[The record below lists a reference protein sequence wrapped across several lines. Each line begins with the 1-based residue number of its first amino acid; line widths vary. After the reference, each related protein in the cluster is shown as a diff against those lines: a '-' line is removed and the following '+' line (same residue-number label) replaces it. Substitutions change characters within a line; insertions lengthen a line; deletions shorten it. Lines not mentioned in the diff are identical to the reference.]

1 MTTGFS
7 SFALGGGATQKQ
19 RVSYF
24 YDDDVGNYTYG
35 LGHPMK
41 PHRVRMC
48 HTLVTNYGLYKKMD
62 VIRPKRAT
70 ARQMTRF
77 HNDEYVDFLA
87 RLTPEMVGGEGMS
100 ESTKHLFNLGDD
112 CPVFDGLFEFCS
124 ISAGGSIA
132 AANKL
137 TRGESDIAI
146 NWAGGLHHAKKT
158 EASGFCYI
166 NDIVLAVLELLR
178 FHQRVL
184 YIDIDIHHGDG
195 VEEAFYTTDRVMTAS
210 FHMTEFFPGTG
221 KLEETGIGKG
231 KNYAVNV
238 PLQKGMDD
246 WSYQNLF
253 EPIIK
258 HIMEWY
264 RPGAVV
270 LQCGADSLAGDKLGC
285 FNLSMKGHANCVA
298 YVKSF
303 GIPMIVVGGG
313 GYTVRNV
320 ARAWT
325 FETAVLLN
333 EQLPEEL
340 PFNSYFEY
348 YGPEYRLDVP
358 ANNMKNDNT
367 PEDLANLKAQ
377 IIENLRHI
385 PCAPSVQMQEVPRDY
400 TSSDDEDDEMDV
412 DTRITR
418 RLADSR
424 IVPDEE
430 LSDSEDE
437 DGRRNQHNANGSFIL
452 SSSPALG
459 NATTTGSGRLS
470 GRVTTSSAA
479 HNFSSPLGASNG
491 SSSGSASRKYGVAA
505 SSSEVI
511 QSKSSS
517 NQSEWTPQTT
527 TKTSKGTQSASGA
540 GASAIAGSGA
550 AAAARRPRVAG
561 STPQKQNGKESQQ
574 SGTSSS
580 QTAYPASSKGREIHS
595 KEYQPRDSH
604 HRELSHHGQQPPHSQ
619 QGQHSSQPPHG
630 QSIPPTHSQQGAP
643 SHHHLGRDQ
652 QQMQIQHQQREHQLH
667 REHQQHRD
675 IQMMREHE
683 QREHE
688 QREHQHHQ
696 HQMQMHMQ
704 RRPGG
709 SSSSSSRPE
718 YHSQYPGDDMMRYG
732 GPPQGSGSSHGGY
745 PQHGPSMHYGQGPPP
760 PSSSQLPPTQP
771 IPHGHMHSG
780 SMSHGAPH
788 AHSHSHSHPIHHH
801 TQGPHGSHAQHGQHS
816 GPPPPSHHHMS
827 PHHQSMPHHHAPP
840 PGSQS
845 SGHHYSGSN
854 VSGSGSRGGSTG
866 MSQGRPGSSSG
877 PLPGMH
883 PAGYGAPPTV
893 YGGYIPDRHEEAAM
907 GHKDRKEHYKESS
920 AMEIEDPRM
929 MESRP
934 MPPSHGGPMAP
945 MGHHSHP
952 SHGGGSMDYGRMM
965 PGGPAPTPYGHRR
978 GGSHGGGSQGDLR
991 GVVMGG
997 GGASG
1002 ASGEPPGGA
1011 GPYGGWDRERI
1022 DREREQRHHGYRGPN
1037 AP

>member
-1 MTTGFS
+1 MSTGFS

-166 NDIVLAVLELLR
+166 NDIVLAILELLR

-303 GIPMIVVGGG
+303 GIPMVVVGGG

-367 PEDLANLKAQ
+367 PEDLHNLKAQ

-400 TSSDDEDDEMDV
+400 SSSDDEDDEMDI

-437 DGRRNQHNANGSFIL
+437 DGRRNQHNANGSFVL
-452 SSSPALG
+452 SGSPALG
-459 NATTTGSGRLS
+459 SSSISGSGRLS
-470 GRVTTSSAA
+470 GRATTSSAL
-479 HNFSSPLGASNG
+479 HNFSSPLGATNG
-491 SSSGSASRKYGVAA
+491 SGSGTASRKYGAGA
-505 SSSEVI
+505 SSEAA
-511 QSKSSS
+511 QSKSS
-517 NQSEWTPQTT
+517 NAQGEWIPQPTA
-527 TKTSKGTQSASGA
+527 KSSKGTQGA
-540 GASAIAGSGA
+540 IATAASAGAGSGA
-550 AAAARRPRVAG
+550 AAGARRARVVG
-561 STPQKQNGKESQQ
+561 TTSQKQNGKELQHAGGQ
-574 SGTSSS
+574 SS
-580 QTAYPASSKGREIHS
+580 QAPYSAASKSREIHS
-595 KEYQPRDSH
+595 KEYQPRESH
-604 HRELSHHGQQPPHSQ
+604 HRELSHHGQQAPHSQ
-619 QGQHSSQPPHG
+619 QSQHSSQQPPHG
-630 QSIPPTHSQQGAP
+630 QSITSSHPQQGAP

-652 QQMQIQHQQREHQLH
+652 QQIQMQHQQREHQMH

-675 IQMMREHE
+675 IQMIREHE

-709 SSSSSSRPE
+709 SSSSSSRPD
-718 YHSQYPGDDMMRYG
+718 YHPQYPGDDMMRYG
-732 GPPQGSGSSHGGY
+732 APPQGSGSSHGGY
-745 PQHGPSMHYGQGPPP
+745 PQHGSSMHYGQGAPP

-788 AHSHSHSHPIHHH
+788 SHSHSHSHPGHHH
-801 TQGPHGSHAQHGQHS
+801 SQGTHGSHPQHGQHP
-816 GPPPPSHHHMS
+816 GPPQPSHHHMP

-854 VSGSGSRGGSTG
+854 VSASGSRGGSSG
-866 MSQGRPGSSSG
+866 MSQGRPSSTSG
-877 PLPGMH
+877 PIPGMH
-883 PAGYGAPPTV
+883 SSGYGAPPPAV
-893 YGGYIPDRHEEAAM
+893 YGGYIPDRHEEGPM
-907 GHKDRKEHYKESS
+907 GHKERKEHYKESS

-934 MPPSHGGPMAP
+934 MPPSHGGPMPP

-965 PGGPAPTPYGHRR
+965 PGGPAPAPYGHRR
-978 GGSHGGGSQGDLR
+978 GGSHGGSQGDLR

-997 GGASG
+997 GEA
-1002 ASGEPPGGA
+1002 PGGA
-1011 GPYGGWDRERI
+1011 PGPYGGAWDRERM

>member
-24 YDDDVGNYTYG
+24 YDEDVGNYNYG

-48 HTLVTNYGLYKKMD
+48 HSLVTNYGLYKKMD
-62 VIRPKRAT
+62 VIRPKRAS

-77 HNDEYVDFLA
+77 HNDEYIDFLY
-87 RLTPEMVGGEGMS
+87 RLTPDMVGGEGMS

-137 TRGESDIAI
+137 TKGESDIAI

-166 NDIVLAVLELLR
+166 NDIVLAILELLR

-303 GIPMIVVGGG
+303 GVPMIVVGGG
-313 GYTVRNV
+313 GYTIRNV

-367 PEDLANLKAQ
+367 PEDLHNLKAQ

-385 PCAPSVQMQEVPRDY
+385 PFVPSVQMQEVPRDY
-400 TSSDDEDDEMDV
+400 SSSDDEDEDV
-412 DTRITR
+412 DFDTRITR

-424 IVPDEE
+424 IVPDSE

-437 DGRRNQHNANGSFIL
+437 DGRRNTHDANAPASVL
-452 SSSPALG
+452 TSSPAVS
-459 NATTTGSGRLS
+459 NAQATIGRNS
-470 GRVTTSSAA
+470 GRVTTSNAI
-479 HNFSSPLGASNG
+479 HNFAGSSAPSSSVSGVTTGPGRKAAMVEATSKSAQSDWGQGAST
-491 SSSGSASRKYGVAA
+491 
-505 SSSEVI
+505 
-511 QSKSSS
+511 KSSKVA
-517 NQSEWTPQTT
+517 QI
-527 TKTSKGTQSASGA
+527 SAQ
-540 GASAIAGSGA
+540 
-550 AAAARRPRVAG
+550 AARRGKTGTPS
-561 STPQKQNGKESQQ
+561 STQKQNGKEQPSLPP
-574 SGTSSS
+574 SS
-580 QTAYPASSKGREIHS
+580 YPGGQPTKGREIHS

-604 HRELSHHGQQPPHSQ
+604 HRELSHHSSSHPSGPHPS
-619 QGQHSSQPPHG
+619 HG
-630 QSIPPTHSQQGAP
+630 QPSGSHQPAP
-643 SHHHLGRDQ
+643 HHHIRDQ
-652 QQMQIQHQQREHQLH
+652 MIHRDHQMHREQHQQ
-667 REHQQHRD
+667 QQQRD
-675 IQMMREHE
+675 HMMREREHDPREIE
-683 QREHE
+683 QREH
-688 QREHQHHQ
+688 HHQ
-696 HQMQMHMQ
+696 HQMMHP
-704 RRPGG
+704 RRTGA
-709 SSSSSSRPE
+709 SSSSRGPE
-718 YHSQYPGDDMMRYG
+718 YPQYPEDMMRYG
-732 GPPQGSGSSHGGY
+732 GPPPQGSGSGHPGYSSH
-745 PQHGPSMHYGQGPPP
+745 PSMHYGQGPPP
-760 PSSSQLPPTQP
+760 SSQQGSQLPPQP
-771 IPHGHMHSG
+771 HHHTA
-780 SMSHGAPH
+780 SHGAG
-788 AHSHSHSHPIHHH
+788 SHSHSSHSGHSMHHSQHP
-801 TQGPHGSHAQHGQHS
+801 QHGHA
-816 GPPPPSHHHMS
+816 GPPPSHHHMP
-827 PHHQSMPHHHAPP
+827 PHHSQHSHHMPP
-840 PGSQS
+840 PSSQPP
-845 SGHHYSGSN
+845 HHYSGP
-854 VSGSGSRGGSTG
+854 SGPSGPPGPSSGRSAP
-866 MSQGRPGSSSG
+866 MVQGRPGSSGSI
-877 PLPGMH
+877 PMH
-883 PAGYGAPPTV
+883 PSGSYGPGGPGG
-893 YGGYIPDRHEEAAM
+893 YGGYMGDRHEEP
-907 GHKDRKEHYKESS
+907 GSHKERKDHYKDSS
-920 AMEIEDPRM
+920 MEMDDPRI
-929 MESRP
+929 MERGPPPSGP
-934 MPPSHGGPMAP
+934 HGGMPPHMGG
-945 MGHHSHP
+945 GHHHP
-952 SHGGGSMDYGRMM
+952 SHGGSMDYGRLMPGPGPSG
-965 PGGPAPTPYGHRR
+965 PGGPPGGQGYGHRR
-978 GGSHGGGSQGDLR
+978 GGSHGGSGDTRGMMGEGGQPPQGP
-991 GVVMGG
+991 GY
-997 GGASG
+997 GAW
-1002 ASGEPPGGA
+1002 ERERM
-1011 GPYGGWDRERI
+1011 DRE
-1022 DREREQRHHGYRGPN
+1022 REREQREREQRERHHGSYRGP

>member
-7 SFALGGGATQKQ
+7 SFALGGGSTQKQ

-48 HTLVTNYGLYKKMD
+48 HSLVTTYGLYKKMD

-77 HNDEYVDFLA
+77 HNDEYVDFLY

-100 ESTKHLFNLGDD
+100 EQTKHLFNLGDD

-137 TRGESDIAI
+137 IRGESDIAI

-166 NDIVLAVLELLR
+166 NDIVLAILEMLR
-178 FHQRVL
+178 YHQRVL

-303 GIPMIVVGGG
+303 GVPMIVVGGG
-313 GYTVRNV
+313 GYTIRNV

-340 PFNSYFEY
+340 PFNSYFQY

-367 PEDLANLKAQ
+367 PEDLHNLKAQ

-400 TSSDDEDDEMDV
+400 TSSDDEDEDEDF
-412 DTRITR
+412 DIRISR
-418 RLADSR
+418 RMADSR

-437 DGRRNQHNANGSFIL
+437 DGRRNIHDANGSSLIT
-452 SSSPALG
+452 SSPAMG
-459 NATTTGSGRLS
+459 PISASGRLS
-470 GRVTTSSAA
+470 GRVTTTSAT
-479 HNFSSPLGASNG
+479 HNFASPLGTANG
-491 SSSGSASRKYGVAA
+491 ASSGAATSHGRKFASGTPSDTATAKPVYG
-505 SSSEVI
+505 
-511 QSKSSS
+511 
-517 NQSEWTPQTT
+517 QSEWNQAPAVKSN
-527 TKTSKGTQSASGA
+527 KTMQGVGSAN
-540 GASAIAGSGA
+540 
-550 AAAARRPRVAG
+550 AAAARRGGRAIAN
-561 STPQKQNGKESQQ
+561 TPSQKINGKELQQSQQ
-574 SGTSSS
+574 SQAT
-580 QTAYPASSKGREIHS
+580 YPAPSTKGREIHS
-595 KEYQPRDSH
+595 KEYQPRESH
-604 HRELSHHGQQPPHSQ
+604 HR
-619 QGQHSSQPPHG
+619 SSG
-630 QSIPPTHSQQGAP
+630 G
-643 SHHHLGRDQ
+643 GR
-652 QQMQIQHQQREHQLH
+652 
-667 REHQQHRD
+667 
-675 IQMMREHE
+675 
-683 QREHE
+683 
-688 QREHQHHQ
+688 
-696 HQMQMHMQ
+696 
-704 RRPGG
+704 
-709 SSSSSSRPE
+709 
-718 YHSQYPGDDMMRYG
+718 
-732 GPPQGSGSSHGGY
+732 GSG
-745 PQHGPSMHYGQGPPP
+745 
-760 PSSSQLPPTQP
+760 
-771 IPHGHMHSG
+771 
-780 SMSHGAPH
+780 A
-788 AHSHSHSHPIHHH
+788 
-801 TQGPHGSHAQHGQHS
+801 
-816 GPPPPSHHHMS
+816 
-827 PHHQSMPHHHAPP
+827 
-840 PGSQS
+840 
-845 SGHHYSGSN
+845 
-854 VSGSGSRGGSTG
+854 G

-877 PLPGMH
+877 PIPGMH
-883 PAGYGAPPTV
+883 PSGGYGGPGSG
-893 YGGYIPDRHEEAAM
+893 YGGYMSERHEESPLA
-907 GHKDRKEHYKESS
+907 HRDRKDHYKEPST
-920 AMEIEDPRM
+920 MDLDDPRM
-929 MESRP
+929 IEARA
-934 MPPSHGGPMAP
+934 PPPPHGGPMPP

-952 SHGGGSMDYGRMM
+952 SHGGSMDYGRMM
-965 PGGPAPTPYGHRR
+965 PGGPAPPAHYGHRR
-978 GGSHGGGSQGDLR
+978 GGSHGGSQGDLR
-991 GVVMGG
+991 GAMMG
-997 GGASG
+997 
-1002 ASGEPPGGA
+1002 GEPPGA
-1011 GPYGGWDRERI
+1011 GPYGGWDRERM
-1022 DREREQRHHGYRGPN
+1022 DRERHHGYRGPN

>member
-1 MTTGFS
+1 MTTGLS

-62 VIRPKRAT
+62 VIRPIRAT

-100 ESTKHLFNLGDD
+100 DSTKHLFNLGDD

-348 YGPEYRLDVP
+348 YGPEFRLDVP

-367 PEDLANLKAQ
+367 PEDLHNLKAQ

-400 TSSDDEDDEMDV
+400 SSSDDEDDEMDV

-430 LSDSEDE
+430 LSDSDDE
-437 DGRRNQHNANGSFIL
+437 DGRRNQHNANGSFVL
-452 SSSPALG
+452 SGSPALG
-459 NATTTGSGRLS
+459 SSSTIGSGRLS
-470 GRVTTSSAA
+470 GRATTSSAL
-479 HNFSSPLGASNG
+479 HNFSSPLGVTNG
-491 SSSGSASRKYGVAA
+491 PSSGTASRKYGAGASLEAA
-505 SSSEVI
+505 QV
-511 QSKSSS
+511 KPS
-517 NQSEWTPQTT
+517 NAQGEWTPQPT
-527 TKTSKGTQSASGA
+527 TKSSKGIQGA
-540 GASAIAGSGA
+540 GATVASAGTGSGA
-550 AAAARRPRVAG
+550 AGGARRARLTG
-561 STPQKQNGKESQQ
+561 TTSQKQNGKESQQ
-574 SGTSSS
+574 VGVQSSPAS
-580 QTAYPASSKGREIHS
+580 YPAALKSREIHS
-595 KEYQPRDSH
+595 KDYQPRDSH
-604 HRELSHHGQQPPHSQ
+604 HRESSHHGQQAPHSQ
-619 QGQHSSQPPHG
+619 QGQHSSQQPPHG
-630 QSIPPTHSQQGAP
+630 QSIPPSHPQQGTP

-652 QQMQIQHQQREHQLH
+652 QQMQMQHQQREHQMH

-675 IQMMREHE
+675 IQMIRDHE
-683 QREHE
+683 QRELE

-696 HQMQMHMQ
+696 HQIQMHMQ

-709 SSSSSSRPE
+709 SSSSSTRPD
-718 YHSQYPGDDMMRYG
+718 YHPQYPSDDMMRYG
-732 GPPQGSGSSHGGY
+732 APPQGSGSSHGGY
-745 PQHGPSMHYGQGPPP
+745 PQHGSSIHYGQGAPP

-788 AHSHSHSHPIHHH
+788 SHSHSHPHPGHHH
-801 TQGPHGSHAQHGQHS
+801 TQGPHVSHPQHGQHP
-816 GPPPPSHHHMS
+816 GPPQSSHHHMP

-854 VSGSGSRGGSTG
+854 VSGSGSRGGSAG
-866 MSQGRPGSSSG
+866 MSQSRPSSTSG
-877 PLPGMH
+877 PIPGMH
-883 PAGYGAPPTV
+883 SSGYGAPPPPV
-893 YGGYIPDRHEEAAM
+893 YGGYIPDRHEEAPI
-907 GHKDRKEHYKESS
+907 GHKERKEHYKESS

-934 MPPSHGGPMAP
+934 MPPSHGGPIPP

-952 SHGGGSMDYGRMM
+952 SHGGSMDYGRMM
-965 PGGPAPTPYGHRR
+965 PGGPAPAPYGHRR
-978 GGSHGGGSQGDLR
+978 GGSHGGSQGDLR
-991 GVVMGG
+991 GVVLGG
-997 GGASG
+997 GEA
-1002 ASGEPPGGA
+1002 PGGA
-1011 GPYGGWDRERI
+1011 PGPYGGAWDRERM

-1037 AP
+1037 VP

>member
-718 YHSQYPGDDMMRYG
+718 YHSQYPGDDMMR
-732 GPPQGSGSSHGGY
+732 
-745 PQHGPSMHYGQGPPP
+745 
-760 PSSSQLPPTQP
+760 
-771 IPHGHMHSG
+771 G

-883 PAGYGAPPTV
+883 PAGYGAPPAV

>member
-48 HTLVTNYGLYKKMD
+48 HSLVTNYGLYKKMD

-70 ARQMTRF
+70 ARQMSRF
-77 HNDEYVDFLA
+77 HNDEYVDFLY
-87 RLTPEMVGGEGMS
+87 RLTPEMVRGEGMS
-100 ESTKHLFNLGDD
+100 EQTKHLFNLGDD

-137 TRGESDIAI
+137 IRGESDIAI

-178 FHQRVL
+178 YHQRVL

-303 GIPMIVVGGG
+303 GVPMIVVGGG
-313 GYTVRNV
+313 GYTIRNV

-340 PFNSYFEY
+340 PYNSYFEY

-367 PEDLANLKAQ
+367 PEDLLNLRAQ

-400 TSSDDEDDEMDV
+400 TSSDDEEEDEEYDV
-412 DTRITR
+412 RNSRRI
-418 RLADSR
+418 LDSR

-430 LSDSEDE
+430 LSDSDDE
-437 DGRRNQHNANGSFIL
+437 DGRRNVHDANGSSLIG
-452 SSSPALG
+452 SPALG
-459 NATTTGSGRLS
+459 SSSASGRLS
-470 GRVTTSSAA
+470 GRITTTSAA
-479 HNFSSPLGASNG
+479 HNFASPLGATNG
-491 SSSGSASRKYGVAA
+491 SSSGGVSSVGRKFAVGAPSDAVH
-505 SSSEVI
+505 
-511 QSKSSS
+511 SKSS
-517 NQSEWTPQTT
+517 NAQGEWGQAPA
-527 TKTSKGTQSASGA
+527 TKSSKSGQGA
-540 GASAIAGSGA
+540 GGANAS
-550 AAAARRPRVAG
+550 AAARRGGRAVMT
-561 STPQKQNGKESQQ
+561 TPSQKANSKESQ
-574 SGTSSS
+574 SSS
-580 QTAYPASSKGREIHS
+580 QQSQIMYTTPSSKGREIHS
-595 KEYQPRDSH
+595 KEYQPRESH
-604 HRELSHHGQQPPHSQ
+604 HREPLHHGQQPSQAAHPSQ
-619 QGQHSSQPPHG
+619 QASHG
-630 QSIPPTHSQQGAP
+630 QSMQPSLLQQGPP
-643 SHHHLGRDQ
+643 SLHHLSRDQ
-652 QQMQIQHQQREHQLH
+652 QQMQMQHQQREHQMH

-675 IQMMREHE
+675 MQMMREQE
-683 QREHE
+683 QRELE
-688 QREHQHHQ
+688 LREREHHHQ
-696 HQMQMHMQ
+696 LQMHQQ
-704 RRPGG
+704 RRVGG
-709 SSSSSSRPE
+709 SSSSSRSE
-718 YHSQYPGDDMMRYG
+718 YHSQYPPEEMMRTRII
-732 GPPQGSGSSHGGY
+732 
-745 PQHGPSMHYGQGPPP
+745 M
-760 PSSSQLPPTQP
+760 
-771 IPHGHMHSG
+771 
-780 SMSHGAPH
+780 
-788 AHSHSHSHPIHHH
+788 AHSLHR
-801 TQGPHGSHAQHGQHS
+801 
-816 GPPPPSHHHMS
+816 PSNR
-827 PHHQSMPHHHAPP
+827 Q
-840 PGSQS
+840 
-845 SGHHYSGSN
+845 
-854 VSGSGSRGGSTG
+854 VIITLEVR
-866 MSQGRPGSSSG
+866 
-877 PLPGMH
+877 
-883 PAGYGAPPTV
+883 
-893 YGGYIPDRHEEAAM
+893 EAAVAAEAAEPASVKEDLDRAVDLYLGCIRLDM
-907 GHKDRKEHYKESS
+907 GDLVEAMEGICQIGMRKDRWCTG
-920 AMEIEDPRM
+920 IVRIIT
-929 MESRP
+929 RN
-934 MPPSHGGPMAP
+934 
-945 MGHHSHP
+945 
-952 SHGGGSMDYGRMM
+952 
-965 PGGPAPTPYGHRR
+965 HRTWTW
-978 GGSHGGGSQGDLR
+978 
-991 GVVMGG
+991 MI
-997 GGASG
+997 
-1002 ASGEPPGGA
+1002 
-1011 GPYGGWDRERI
+1011 RE
-1022 DREREQRHHGYRGPN
+1022 
-1037 AP
+1037 

>member
-87 RLTPEMVGGEGMS
+87 RLTPDMVGGEGMS

-166 NDIVLAVLELLR
+166 NDIVLAILELLR

-303 GIPMIVVGGG
+303 GIPMVVVGGG

-367 PEDLANLKAQ
+367 PEDLHNLKAQ

-400 TSSDDEDDEMDV
+400 SSSDDEDDEMDV

-418 RLADSR
+418 
-424 IVPDEE
+424 
-430 LSDSEDE
+430 
-437 DGRRNQHNANGSFIL
+437 NARHLFNRYQYL
-452 SSSPALG
+452 C
-459 NATTTGSGRLS
+459 
-470 GRVTTSSAA
+470 
-479 HNFSSPLGASNG
+479 
-491 SSSGSASRKYGVAA
+491 RK
-505 SSSEVI
+505 
-511 QSKSSS
+511 
-517 NQSEWTPQTT
+517 
-527 TKTSKGTQSASGA
+527 
-540 GASAIAGSGA
+540 
-550 AAAARRPRVAG
+550 
-561 STPQKQNGKESQQ
+561 
-574 SGTSSS
+574 
-580 QTAYPASSKGREIHS
+580 
-595 KEYQPRDSH
+595 
-604 HRELSHHGQQPPHSQ
+604 
-619 QGQHSSQPPHG
+619 
-630 QSIPPTHSQQGAP
+630 
-643 SHHHLGRDQ
+643 
-652 QQMQIQHQQREHQLH
+652 
-667 REHQQHRD
+667 
-675 IQMMREHE
+675 
-683 QREHE
+683 
-688 QREHQHHQ
+688 
-696 HQMQMHMQ
+696 
-704 RRPGG
+704 
-709 SSSSSSRPE
+709 
-718 YHSQYPGDDMMRYG
+718 
-732 GPPQGSGSSHGGY
+732 
-745 PQHGPSMHYGQGPPP
+745 
-760 PSSSQLPPTQP
+760 
-771 IPHGHMHSG
+771 
-780 SMSHGAPH
+780 
-788 AHSHSHSHPIHHH
+788 
-801 TQGPHGSHAQHGQHS
+801 
-816 GPPPPSHHHMS
+816 
-827 PHHQSMPHHHAPP
+827 
-840 PGSQS
+840 
-845 SGHHYSGSN
+845 
-854 VSGSGSRGGSTG
+854 
-866 MSQGRPGSSSG
+866 
-877 PLPGMH
+877 
-883 PAGYGAPPTV
+883 
-893 YGGYIPDRHEEAAM
+893 
-907 GHKDRKEHYKESS
+907 
-920 AMEIEDPRM
+920 
-929 MESRP
+929 
-934 MPPSHGGPMAP
+934 
-945 MGHHSHP
+945 
-952 SHGGGSMDYGRMM
+952 
-965 PGGPAPTPYGHRR
+965 
-978 GGSHGGGSQGDLR
+978 
-991 GVVMGG
+991 
-997 GGASG
+997 
-1002 ASGEPPGGA
+1002 
-1011 GPYGGWDRERI
+1011 
-1022 DREREQRHHGYRGPN
+1022 
-1037 AP
+1037 

>member
-1 MTTGFS
+1 MTTGMS
-7 SFALGGGATQKQ
+7 SFALGGGSTQKQ

-48 HTLVTNYGLYKKMD
+48 HSLVTNYGLYKKMD

-77 HNDEYVDFLA
+77 HNDEYVDFLY

-137 TRGESDIAI
+137 TRGEADIAI

-178 FHQRVL
+178 YHQRVL

-264 RPGAVV
+264 RPGAVI

-333 EQLPEEL
+333 QQLPEEL

-367 PEDLANLKAQ
+367 PEDLLNLRAQ

-400 TSSDDEDDEMDV
+400 TSSDDEDEDV
-412 DTRITR
+412 DFDTRISR

-430 LSDSEDE
+430 LSDSDEE
-437 DGRRNQHNANGSFIL
+437 DGRRNIHDANGTAL
-452 SSSPALG
+452 TRSSPAASSSLG
-459 NATTTGSGRLS
+459 VSGSGRLS
-470 GRVTTSSAA
+470 GRVTTMSAA
-479 HNFSSPLGASNG
+479 HNFSSQVTVSN
-491 SSSGSASRKYGVAA
+491 
-505 SSSEVI
+505 
-511 QSKSSS
+511 
-517 NQSEWTPQTT
+517 
-527 TKTSKGTQSASGA
+527 GA
-540 GASAIAGSGA
+540 GAGVASSHSRKFVSGATSDAIPGHPSGVQGEWSPQASSKPTKGSQGAGGASAGAGSSAVG
-550 AAAARRPRVAG
+550 RRGRGV
-561 STPQKQNGKESQQ
+561 SSSSLKQNGKESQQ
-574 SGTSSS
+574 AVSLQQQGSYG
-580 QTAYPASSKGREIHS
+580 QSSKGREIHS
-595 KEYQPRDSH
+595 KEYQPRELH
-604 HRELSHHGQQPPHSQ
+604 HRDIGHHGPQSSHSQ
-619 QGQHSSQPPHG
+619 QSSHSSQQPPHG
-630 QSIPPTHSQQGAP
+630 QSMPPHPSQGGP
-643 SHHHLGRDQ
+643 SHHHHSRDQ
-652 QQMQIQHQQREHQLH
+652 QQMQMQQQHQREQMH
-667 REHQQHRD
+667 REHQHRD
-675 IQMMREHE
+675 IQMMREQE

-696 HQMQMHMQ
+696 HQIQIHQQ
-704 RRPGG
+704 RRTGG
-709 SSSSSSRPE
+709 SSGSSRSE
-718 YHSQYPGDDMMRYG
+718 FHAQYGVDEMMRYG
-732 GPPQGSGSSHGGY
+732 PQGSGGGHGGY
-745 PQHGPSMHYGQGPPP
+745 SQHPSSMHYGQGPPP
-760 PSSSQLPPTQP
+760 PQSSQLPPTQSH
-771 IPHGHMHSG
+771 PHGHLHSG
-780 SMSHGAPH
+780 SMSHGGP
-788 AHSHSHSHPIHHH
+788 HSHSHSHSLHHH
-801 TQGPHGSHAQHGQHS
+801 SQVPHGSHPQHVQHAGPPPPPHHHMQPHHPS
-816 GPPPPSHHHMS
+816 IPPHSHHHGPPPPSS
-827 PHHQSMPHHHAPP
+827 Q
-840 PGSQS
+840 QS
-845 SGHHYSGSN
+845 SGHHYSGST
-854 VSGSGSRGGSTG
+854 VSGSSSRGAGPG

-877 PLPGMH
+877 PMPGMH
-883 PAGYGAPPTV
+883 GPGYGGPSGG
-893 YGGYIPDRHEEAAM
+893 YGGYIGDRHEE
-907 GHKDRKEHYKESS
+907 GHKDRKDHYKESS
-920 AMEIEDPRM
+920 SMDLDDPRM
-929 MESRP
+929 MDARAP
-934 MPPSHGGPMAP
+934 PPPPPHAGPGMPP

-952 SHGGGSMDYGRMM
+952 SHSGSVDFGRMM
-965 PGGPAPTPYGHRR
+965 PGGPAAPPHYGHRR
-978 GGSHGGGSQGDLR
+978 GGSHGGSQGDLR
-991 GVVMGG
+991 GAMMP
-997 GGASG
+997 
-1002 ASGEPPGGA
+1002 GEPPGP
-1011 GPYGGWDRERI
+1011 GPYGNWDRERME
-1022 DREREQRHHGYRGPN
+1022 RERERHHGSYRGPN

>member
-1 MTTGFS
+1 MTSGFS

-24 YDDDVGNYTYG
+24 YDEDVGNYNYG

-48 HTLVTNYGLYKKMD
+48 HSLVTNYGLYKKMD
-62 VIRPKRAT
+62 VIRPKRAS

-77 HNDEYVDFLA
+77 HNDEYVDFLY
-87 RLTPEMVGGEGMS
+87 RLTPDMVGGEGMS

-137 TRGESDIAI
+137 TKGESDIAI

-303 GIPMIVVGGG
+303 GVPMIVVGGG

-367 PEDLANLKAQ
+367 PEDLHNLKAQ

-385 PCAPSVQMQEVPRDY
+385 PFVPSVQMQEVPRDY
-400 TSSDDEDDEMDV
+400 SSSDDEDEDV
-412 DTRITR
+412 DFDTRITR

-424 IVPDEE
+424 IVPDSE

-437 DGRRNQHNANGSFIL
+437 DGRRNTHDANAPASGLI
-452 SSSPALG
+452 SSPAVSNAQATIG
-459 NATTTGSGRLS
+459 RNSGRATTSNAT
-470 GRVTTSSAA
+470 
-479 HNFSSPLGASNG
+479 HNFSGSSAPSNG
-491 SSSGSASRKYGVAA
+491 VSGVTTGPGRKAA
-505 SSSEVI
+505 MVDAP
-511 QSKSSS
+511 SKSSA
-517 NQSEWTPQTT
+517 QSDWGQGAS
-527 TKTSKGTQSASGA
+527 TKSSKVAQANAQVARRGKTGTIASTQKPSGKEQPAIPPSYA
-540 GASAIAGSGA
+540 GA
-550 AAAARRPRVAG
+550 
-561 STPQKQNGKESQQ
+561 Q
-574 SGTSSS
+574 
-580 QTAYPASSKGREIHS
+580 PAKGREIHS
-595 KEYQPRDSH
+595 KEYQPRDQH
-604 HRELSHHGQQPPHSQ
+604 HRELSHHASHPTGPHPS
-619 QGQHSSQPPHG
+619 HG
-630 QSIPPTHSQQGAP
+630 QPIPGSHQPAP
-643 SHHHLGRDQ
+643 HHHIRD
-652 QQMQIQHQQREHQLH
+652 QMQIQQRDHLH
-667 REHQQHRD
+667 REQQHQQQQQRD
-675 IQMMREHE
+675 IHMMRDRDHEREME
-683 QREHE
+683 QRE
-688 QREHQHHQ
+688 HHQ
-696 HQMQMHMQ
+696 HQMMHP
-704 RRPGG
+704 RRAGA
-709 SSSSSSRPE
+709 SSSSSRGPE
-718 YHSQYPGDDMMRYG
+718 YHSQYPDDIMR
-732 GPPQGSGSSHGGY
+732 SSR
-745 PQHGPSMHYGQGPPP
+745 S
-760 PSSSQLPPTQP
+760 
-771 IPHGHMHSG
+771 
-780 SMSHGAPH
+780 GAP
-788 AHSHSHSHPIHHH
+788 
-801 TQGPHGSHAQHGQHS
+801 
-816 GPPPPSHHHMS
+816 M
-827 PHHQSMPHHHAPP
+827 
-840 PGSQS
+840 
-845 SGHHYSGSN
+845 
-854 VSGSGSRGGSTG
+854 V
-866 MSQGRPGSSSG
+866 QGRPGSGSGVSMPMHPSGSGYSG
-877 PLPGMH
+877 PSGPGG
-883 PAGYGAPPTV
+883 PGG
-893 YGGYIPDRHEEAAM
+893 YGGYMGDRHEEP
-907 GHKDRKEHYKESS
+907 GSHKERKDHYKDSS
-920 AMEIEDPRM
+920 MEMDDPRM
-929 MESRP
+929 MERGP
-934 MPPSHGGPMAP
+934 PPSGPHGGPMP
-945 MGHHSHP
+945 PHMGGHHHP
-952 SHGGGSMDYGRMM
+952 SHGGSMDYGRLM
-965 PGGPAPTPYGHRR
+965 PGGPGAPGGPGYGHRR
-978 GGSHGGGSQGDLR
+978 GGSHGGSGDIRGSM
-991 GVVMGG
+991 MG
-997 GGASG
+997 
-1002 ASGEPPGGA
+1002 GEPPQGPGYGA
-1011 GPYGGWDRERI
+1011 WERERMERERDQRDRER
-1022 DREREQRHHGYRGPN
+1022 HHGGYRGP

>member
-1 MTTGFS
+1 MTTGLS
-7 SFALGGGATQKQ
+7 SFALGGGSTQKQ

-48 HTLVTNYGLYKKMD
+48 HSLVTNYGLYKKMD

-77 HNDEYVDFLA
+77 HNDEYVDFLY

-100 ESTKHLFNLGDD
+100 EQTKHLFNLGDD

-137 TRGESDIAI
+137 IRGESDIAI

-178 FHQRVL
+178 YHQRVL

-264 RPGAVV
+264 RPGAVI

-303 GIPMIVVGGG
+303 GVPMIVVGGG
-313 GYTVRNV
+313 GYTIRNV

-340 PFNSYFEY
+340 PFNSYFQY

-367 PEDLANLKAQ
+367 PEDLHNLKAQ

-400 TSSDDEDDEMDV
+400 TSSDDEDDEDDFDV
-412 DTRITR
+412 RIPR

-437 DGRRNQHNANGSFIL
+437 DGRRNIHDANGSSLIT
-452 SSSPALG
+452 SSPAMAHA
-459 NATTTGSGRLS
+459 ATVGSGRLN
-470 GRVTTSSAA
+470 GRVTTTSAA
-479 HNFSSPLGASNG
+479 HNF
-491 SSSGSASRKYGVAA
+491 A
-505 SSSEVI
+505 SSSPI
-511 QSKSSS
+511 MNGGGSSTATAQSRKFAVAAIATDPVPTKPSHGQGEWSQPPAPKPSKGGQGAGGANSSS
-517 NQSEWTPQTT
+517 V
-527 TKTSKGTQSASGA
+527 
-540 GASAIAGSGA
+540 
-550 AAAARRPRVAG
+550 ARRGARAIT
-561 STPQKQNGKESQQ
+561 STSSQKANGKDSLASSQQ
-574 SGTSSS
+574 PQISHAALT
-580 QTAYPASSKGREIHS
+580 SKGREIHS
-595 KEYQPRDSH
+595 KEYQPRDSL
-604 HRELSHHGQQPPHSQ
+604 HREPLHHSQ
-619 QGQHSSQPPHG
+619 QGSQSHPSQQALHGQGMPQPPHL
-630 QSIPPTHSQQGAP
+630 QQGP
-643 SHHHLGRDQ
+643 LSHHHLPRDQ
-652 QQMQIQHQQREHQLH
+652 QQMQMQQHQQREHQMH
-667 REHQQHRD
+667 RDQHQQHRD
-675 IQMMREHE
+675 MQMVRDQELREHE
-683 QREHE
+683 QRERE
-688 QREHQHHQ
+688 REHHHQ
-696 HQMQMHMQ
+696 LQMQQQ
-704 RRPGG
+704 RRSGGG
-709 SSSSSSRPE
+709 STSRNSD
-718 YHSQYPGDDMMRYG
+718 YHPQYAVDDMMRYG
-732 GPPQGSGSSHGGY
+732 GPPQGSGGAHAGY
-745 PQHGPSMHYGQGPPP
+745 PQHPSAMHYSQGPPP
-760 PSSSQLPPTQP
+760 PQGSQLPPPSQSG
-771 IPHGHMHSG
+771 PHGHLHSG
-780 SMSHGAPH
+780 SAPH
-788 AHSHSHSHPIHHH
+788 GGPHSHAHSHSHPIHHS
-801 TQGPHGSHAQHGQHS
+801 QVPHSSHAQHMQHS
-816 GPPPPSHHHMS
+816 GPPPPHHHMQSHHPSMPPQHSHHHG
-827 PHHQSMPHHHAPP
+827 PP
-840 PGSQS
+840 PSASQQPS
-845 SGHHYSGSN
+845 SHLYSGSTGASSSN
-854 VSGSGSRGGSTG
+854 RAGGAG
-866 MSQGRPGSSSG
+866 MSQGGRPGSSSG

-883 PAGYGAPPTV
+883 PSGYGGPSGG
-893 YGGYIPDRHEEAAM
+893 YGGYISDRHEEGPGPM
-907 GHKDRKEHYKESS
+907 SHRDRKDHYKDS
-920 AMEIEDPRM
+920 ASMDLDDPRM
-929 MESRP
+929 MDTRAP
-934 MPPSHGGPMAP
+934 LPPHGGPMPP

-952 SHGGGSMDYGRMM
+952 SHGGSMDYGRII
-965 PGGPAPTPYGHRR
+965 PGGPAPPPHYGHRR

-991 GVVMGG
+991 GTMMG
-997 GGASG
+997 
-1002 ASGEPPGGA
+1002 GEPPGPG
-1011 GPYGGWDRERI
+1011 GPYGGWDRERME
-1022 DREREQRHHGYRGPN
+1022 RERERHHGYRGPN

>member
-7 SFALGGGATQKQ
+7 SIALGGGATQKQ

-48 HTLVTNYGLYKKMD
+48 HSLVTNYGLYKKMD

-77 HNDEYVDFLA
+77 HNDEYVDFLY

-100 ESTKHLFNLGDD
+100 EQTKHLFNLGDD

-137 TRGESDIAI
+137 IRGESDIAI

-178 FHQRVL
+178 YHQRVL

-303 GIPMIVVGGG
+303 GVPMIVVGGG
-313 GYTVRNV
+313 GYTIRNV

-333 EQLPEEL
+333 QQLPEEL

-367 PEDLANLKAQ
+367 PEDLHNLKAQ

-400 TSSDDEDDEMDV
+400 TSSDDEDEDEDMDV
-412 DTRITR
+412 RISR
-418 RLADSR
+418 RLVDSR

-437 DGRRNQHNANGSFIL
+437 DGRRNTHDANGSSIIG
-452 SSSPALG
+452 SPAMANSTVAL
-459 NATTTGSGRLS
+459 GSGRLS
-470 GRVTTSSAA
+470 GRVTTTSAA
-479 HNFSSPLGASNG
+479 HNFASPGPANG
-491 SSSGSASRKYGVAA
+491 SSVGVAVGHNRKFA
-505 SSSEVI
+505 SAAPPETS
-511 QSKSSS
+511 QSKPGSVQGEWGPTPGAKSSKS
-517 NQSEWTPQTT
+517 VLGANAN
-527 TKTSKGTQSASGA
+527 TS
-540 GASAIAGSGA
+540 
-550 AAAARRPRVAG
+550 AAARRIGRTVAG
-561 STPQKQNGKESQQ
+561 TTTPSTKTNGKELQ
-574 SGTSSS
+574 TSTIQPHTPHVTPS
-580 QTAYPASSKGREIHS
+580 ASKGREIHS
-595 KEYQPRDSH
+595 KEYQPRESH
-604 HRELSHHGQQPPHSQ
+604 HREPLHHSQPPSQ
-619 QGQHSSQPPHG
+619 QGIHG
-630 QSIPPTHSQQGAP
+630 QGMPPQSHLQSGP
-643 SHHHLGRDQ
+643 PPHHHLPRDQ
-652 QQMQIQHQQREHQLH
+652 HMQIQQQREHQMH
-667 REHQQHRD
+667 REQQHRD
-675 IQMMREHE
+675 MQLMREQEHRE
-683 QREHE
+683 QEREREH
-688 QREHQHHQ
+688 HHQ
-696 HQMQMHMQ
+696 LQMQ
-704 RRPGG
+704 RRAGG
-709 SSSSSSRPE
+709 STSSSRSE
-718 YHSQYPGDDMMRYG
+718 YHSQYPVDDMIRYG
-732 GPPQGSGSSHGGY
+732 GPQGSGGSHGGY
-745 PQHGPSMHYGQGPPP
+745 PQHPSSMHYGQGPSPPQGSGLPP
-760 PSSSQLPPTQP
+760 PNQPP
-771 IPHGHMHSG
+771 PHGHMHSG
-780 SMSHGAPH
+780 SSSHGGP
-788 AHSHSHSHPIHHH
+788 HSHSHSHSHSLHHH
-801 TQGPHGSHAQHGQHS
+801 SQGVPHGSHVQHS
-816 GPPPPSHHHMS
+816 GPPPPHHHMPPHHPSMSQHSHHHG
-827 PHHQSMPHHHAPP
+827 PP
-840 PGSQS
+840 PPASQQS
-845 SGHHYSGSN
+845 SGHHYTGSTGG
-854 VSGSGSRGGSTG
+854 SSGSRGGSVG

-877 PLPGMH
+877 PMTGMH
-883 PAGYGAPPTV
+883 SSGYGGPSGG
-893 YGGYIPDRHEEAAM
+893 YGGYIDRHEE
-907 GHKDRKEHYKESS
+907 GPVVHRDRKDHYKESAS
-920 AMEIEDPRM
+920 MDLDDPRIM
-929 MESRP
+929 DGRGP
-934 MPPSHGGPMAP
+934 PPSHGGPMPP

-952 SHGGGSMDYGRMM
+952 SHGGSMDYGRMM
-965 PGGPAPTPYGHRR
+965 PGGPAPPPSHYGHRR
-978 GGSHGGGSQGDLR
+978 GGSHGGSQDLR
-991 GVVMGG
+991 VVVMGG
-997 GGASG
+997 ETPG
-1002 ASGEPPGGA
+1002 PGG
-1011 GPYGGWDRERI
+1011 PYNGWDRGME
-1022 DREREQRHHGYRGPN
+1022 RERERERDRDRHHVYRGPN

>member
-7 SFALGGGATQKQ
+7 SFALGGGSTQKQ

-48 HTLVTNYGLYKKMD
+48 HSLVTNYGLYKKMD

-77 HNDEYVDFLA
+77 HNDEYIDFLY
-87 RLTPEMVGGEGMS
+87 RLTPDMVGGEGMS
-100 ESTKHLFNLGDD
+100 EQTKHLFNLGDD

-137 TRGESDIAI
+137 IRGESDISI

-166 NDIVLAVLELLR
+166 NDIVLSILELLR
-178 FHQRVL
+178 YHQRVL

-231 KNYAVNV
+231 KNYSVNV

-303 GIPMIVVGGG
+303 GVPMIVVGGG
-313 GYTVRNV
+313 GYTIRNV

-340 PFNSYFEY
+340 PFNSHFEY

-367 PEDLANLKAQ
+367 PEDLHNLKAQ

-400 TSSDDEDDEMDV
+400 TSSDDEDEDEDFDV
-412 DTRITR
+412 RITR
-418 RLADSR
+418 RMADSR

-437 DGRRNQHNANGSFIL
+437 DGRRNHHDANASALIT
-452 SSSPALG
+452 SSPSIGSTSL
-459 NATTTGSGRLS
+459 SGRLN
-470 GRVTTSSAA
+470 GRATTSSAA
-479 HNFSSPLGASNG
+479 HNFASPIGVTNG
-491 SSSGSASRKYGVAA
+491 SSTGSAISHSRKFA
-505 SSSEVI
+505 
-511 QSKSSS
+511 
-517 NQSEWTPQTT
+517 
-527 TKTSKGTQSASGA
+527 A
-540 GASAIAGSGA
+540 GAPSEAVASKAAGAQGDWSHSPAVKSTKGVQGTGGANA
-550 AAAARRPRVAG
+550 AAAARRGGRAIANT
-561 STPQKQNGKESQQ
+561 SSQKLNGKDSQ
-574 SGTSSS
+574 SSLQPS
-580 QTAYPASSKGREIHS
+580 QAPYPAPSSKGREIHS
-595 KEYQPRDSH
+595 KEYQARDSH
-604 HRELSHHGQQPPHSQ
+604 HREPMHHAPPPTQGGHQPQ
-619 QGQHSSQPPHG
+619 APPHG
-630 QSIPPTHSQQGAP
+630 QSMSQPPHIQQGLP
-643 SHHHLGRDQ
+643 PHHHLSRDQ
-652 QQMQIQHQQREHQLH
+652 QQMQMHQQREHHIH

-675 IQMMREHE
+675 MQMMREQE

-688 QREHQHHQ
+688 QREREHHHQ
-696 HQMQMHMQ
+696 LQMHQQ
-704 RRPGG
+704 RRAGGNTG
-709 SSSSSSRPE
+709 SSRSE
-718 YHSQYPGDDMMRYG
+718 HYSQYPVEDPMMRYG
-732 GPPQGSGSSHGGY
+732 GPPPPQGSGSGHAGY
-745 PQHGPSMHYGQGPPP
+745 PQHPSAMHYGQGAPPQQ
-760 PSSSQLPPTQP
+760 SSQLPPPSQP
-771 IPHGHMHSG
+771 LPHGHMHSG
-780 SMSHGAPH
+780 SGSHGGPH
-788 AHSHSHSHPIHHH
+788 SHPHSHSQHSLHHH
-801 TQGPHGSHAQHGQHS
+801 SQVPPHGSHPPHAQHS
-816 GPPPPSHHHMS
+816 GPPPPPHHHMQ
-827 PHHQSMPHHHAPP
+827 PHHPSMPPQHEHHHGPP
-840 PGSQS
+840 PS
-845 SGHHYSGSN
+845 SAQPPSAHHYSGSGGS
-854 VSGSGSRGGSTG
+854 SGGGRGGGAG
-866 MSQGRPGSSSG
+866 MNQGRPGSGSG
-877 PLPGMH
+877 PMPGMH
-883 PAGYGAPPTV
+883 SSSGYGGPGGG
-893 YGGYIPDRHEEAAM
+893 YGGYMSDRHEEGPM
-907 GHKDRKEHYKESS
+907 VHRERKDHYKEP
-920 AMEIEDPRM
+920 AGMELDDPRM
-929 MESRP
+929 MDRP
-934 MPPSHGGPMAP
+934 PPPPHGGPMPP
-945 MGHHSHP
+945 MGHHPHP
-952 SHGGGSMDYGRMM
+952 SHGGSMDYGRIM
-965 PGGPAPTPYGHRR
+965 PGGPPPPPGYGHRR
-978 GGSHGGGSQGDLR
+978 GGSHGGSQGDLR
-991 GVVMGG
+991 G
-997 GGASG
+997 
-1002 ASGEPPGGA
+1002 
-1011 GPYGGWDRERI
+1011 
-1022 DREREQRHHGYRGPN
+1022 
-1037 AP
+1037 

>member
-1 MTTGFS
+1 MTTGLS

-24 YDDDVGNYTYG
+24 YDEDVGNYNYG

-48 HTLVTNYGLYKKMD
+48 HSLVTNYGLYKKMD
-62 VIRPKRAT
+62 VIRPKRAS

-77 HNDEYVDFLA
+77 HNDEYVDFLY
-87 RLTPEMVGGEGMS
+87 RLTPDMVGGEGMS

-137 TRGESDIAI
+137 TKGESDIAI

-166 NDIVLAVLELLR
+166 NDIVLAILELLR

-303 GIPMIVVGGG
+303 GVPMIVVGGG

-367 PEDLANLKAQ
+367 AEDLHNLKAQ

-385 PCAPSVQMQEVPRDY
+385 PFVPSVQMQEVPRDY
-400 TSSDDEDDEMDV
+400 SSSDDEDEDV
-412 DTRITR
+412 DFDTRITR

-424 IVPDEE
+424 IVPDSE

-437 DGRRNQHNANGSFIL
+437 DGRRNTHDANAPASIL
-452 SSSPALG
+452 TSSPAVSNAQASIG
-459 NATTTGSGRLS
+459 RNSGRATTSNATHNFAGSSAPSNGVSGVTTGPGRK
-470 GRVTTSSAA
+470 AA
-479 HNFSSPLGASNG
+479 MVDAP
-491 SSSGSASRKYGVAA
+491 
-505 SSSEVI
+505 
-511 QSKSSS
+511 SKSSA
-517 NQSEWTPQTT
+517 QSDWGQ
-527 TKTSKGTQSASGA
+527 
-540 GASAIAGSGA
+540 GASTKSSKVVQGSA
-550 AAAARRPRVAG
+550 QAVRRG
-561 STPQKQNGKESQQ
+561 KTGTTSLTQKPNGKE
-574 SGTSSS
+574 
-580 QTAYPASSKGREIHS
+580 
-595 KEYQPRDSH
+595 
-604 HRELSHHGQQPPHSQ
+604 QPP
-619 QGQHSSQPPHG
+619 
-630 QSIPPTHSQQGAP
+630 IPPSGYSGP
-643 SHHHLGRDQ
+643 SG
-652 QQMQIQHQQREHQLH
+652 
-667 REHQQHRD
+667 
-675 IQMMREHE
+675 
-683 QREHE
+683 
-688 QREHQHHQ
+688 
-696 HQMQMHMQ
+696 
-704 RRPGG
+704 PGG
-709 SSSSSSRPE
+709 P
-718 YHSQYPGDDMMRYG
+718 
-732 GPPQGSGSSHGGY
+732 GGY
-745 PQHGPSMHYGQGPPP
+745 
-760 PSSSQLPPTQP
+760 
-771 IPHGHMHSG
+771 SG
-780 SMSHGAPH
+780 YMG
-788 AHSHSHSHPIHHH
+788 
-801 TQGPHGSHAQHGQHS
+801 
-816 GPPPPSHHHMS
+816 
-827 PHHQSMPHHHAPP
+827 
-840 PGSQS
+840 
-845 SGHHYSGSN
+845 
-854 VSGSGSRGGSTG
+854 
-866 MSQGRPGSSSG
+866 
-877 PLPGMH
+877 
-883 PAGYGAPPTV
+883 
-893 YGGYIPDRHEEAAM
+893 DRHEEP
-907 GHKDRKEHYKESS
+907 GPHKERKDHYKDSS
-920 AMEIEDPRM
+920 MEMDDPRM
-929 MESRP
+929 MERGP
-934 MPPSHGGPMAP
+934 PPSGPHGGPMP
-945 MGHHSHP
+945 PHMGGHHHP
-952 SHGGGSMDYGRMM
+952 SHGGSMDYGRLM
-965 PGGPAPTPYGHRR
+965 PGGPGGPGAPGQGYGHRR
-978 GGSHGGGSQGDLR
+978 GGSHGGSGDIRGSM
-991 GVVMGG
+991 MG
-997 GGASG
+997 
-1002 ASGEPPGGA
+1002 GEPPQGPAYGA
-1011 GPYGGWDRERI
+1011 WERERMERERDQRDRER
-1022 DREREQRHHGYRGPN
+1022 HHGGYRGP

>member
-1 MTTGFS
+1 MTSGLS

-24 YDDDVGNYTYG
+24 YDEDVGNYNYG

-48 HTLVTNYGLYKKMD
+48 HSLVTNYGLYKKMD
-62 VIRPKRAT
+62 VIRPKRAS

-77 HNDEYVDFLA
+77 HNDEYVDFLY
-87 RLTPEMVGGEGMS
+87 RLTPDMVGGEGMS

-137 TRGESDIAI
+137 TKGESDIAI

-166 NDIVLAVLELLR
+166 NDIVLAILELLR

-195 VEEAFYTTDRVMTAS
+195 VEEAFYKTDRVMTAS

-303 GIPMIVVGGG
+303 GVPMIVVGGG

-333 EQLPEEL
+333 QQLPEEL

-367 PEDLANLKAQ
+367 PEDLHNLKAQ

-385 PCAPSVQMQEVPRDY
+385 PFVPSVQMQEVPRDY
-400 TSSDDEDDEMDV
+400 SSSDDEDEDV
-412 DTRITR
+412 DFDTRITR

-424 IVPDEE
+424 IVPDSE

-437 DGRRNQHNANGSFIL
+437 DGRRNTHDANAPASGL
-452 SSSPALG
+452 TSSPAVSNAQAAIG
-459 NATTTGSGRLS
+459 RNSGRATTSNATHNFSGLLAPSNGVSGVTTGS
-470 GRVTTSSAA
+470 
-479 HNFSSPLGASNG
+479 
-491 SSSGSASRKYGVAA
+491 SRKAA
-505 SSSEVI
+505 MVDAP
-511 QSKSSS
+511 SKSSA
-517 NQSEWTPQTT
+517 QSDWGQGAS
-527 TKTSKGTQSASGA
+527 TKSSKVAQANAQVARRGKTGTIASTQKPSGKEQPAIPPSYA
-540 GASAIAGSGA
+540 GAQ
-550 AAAARRPRVAG
+550 P
-561 STPQKQNGKESQQ
+561 T
-574 SGTSSS
+574 
-580 QTAYPASSKGREIHS
+580 KGREIHS
-595 KEYQPRDSH
+595 KEYQPRDQH
-604 HRELSHHGQQPPHSQ
+604 HRELTHHASHPTGPHPSHGQPIPGSHQP
-619 QGQHSSQPPHG
+619 
-630 QSIPPTHSQQGAP
+630 AP
-643 SHHHLGRDQ
+643 HHHIRD
-652 QQMQIQHQQREHQLH
+652 QMQIQQRDHLH
-667 REHQQHRD
+667 REQQHQQQQQRD
-675 IQMMREHE
+675 IHMMRD
-683 QREHE
+683 RS
-688 QREHQHHQ
+688 
-696 HQMQMHMQ
+696 
-704 RRPGG
+704 GG
-709 SSSSSSRPE
+709 SMP
-718 YHSQYPGDDMMRYG
+718 
-732 GPPQGSGSSHGGY
+732 
-745 PQHGPSMHYGQGPPP
+745 MHP
-760 PSSSQLPPTQP
+760 
-771 IPHGHMHSG
+771 
-780 SMSHGAPH
+780 
-788 AHSHSHSHPIHHH
+788 
-801 TQGPHGSHAQHGQHS
+801 
-816 GPPPPSHHHMS
+816 
-827 PHHQSMPHHHAPP
+827 
-840 PGSQS
+840 
-845 SGHHYSGSN
+845 
-854 VSGSGSRGGSTG
+854 SGSGY
-866 MSQGRPGSSSG
+866 SG
-877 PLPGMH
+877 PSGPSGPG
-883 PAGYGAPPTV
+883 G
-893 YGGYIPDRHEEAAM
+893 YGGYMGDRHEEP
-907 GHKDRKEHYKESS
+907 GSHKERKDHYKDSS
-920 AMEIEDPRM
+920 MEMDDPRM
-929 MESRP
+929 MERGP
-934 MPPSHGGPMAP
+934 PPSGPHGGPMP
-945 MGHHSHP
+945 PHMGGHHHP
-952 SHGGGSMDYGRMM
+952 SHGGSMDYGRLM
-965 PGGPAPTPYGHRR
+965 PGGPGAPGGPGYGHRR
-978 GGSHGGGSQGDLR
+978 GGSHGGSGDIRGSM
-991 GVVMGG
+991 MG
-997 GGASG
+997 
-1002 ASGEPPGGA
+1002 GEPPQGPGYGA
-1011 GPYGGWDRERI
+1011 WERERMERERDQRDRER
-1022 DREREQRHHGYRGPN
+1022 HHGGYRGP

>member
-1 MTTGFS
+1 MTTNFS

-24 YDDDVGNYTYG
+24 YDEDVGNYTYG

-100 ESTKHLFNLGDD
+100 EATKHLFNLGDD

-166 NDIVLAVLELLR
+166 NDIVLAILELLR
-178 FHQRVL
+178 YHQRVL

-367 PEDLANLKAQ
+367 PEDLHNLKMQ
-377 IIENLRHI
+377 VIENLRHI
-385 PCAPSVQMQEVPRDY
+385 PFAPSVQMQEVPRDY
-400 TSSDDEDDEMDV
+400 SSSDDEDDEMDV
-412 DTRITR
+412 DSRITR
-418 RLADSR
+418 RLADAR

-437 DGRRNQHNANGSFIL
+437 DGRRNNHNANGSFVL

-459 NATTTGSGRLS
+459 SSSTMGSARIS
-470 GRVTTSSAA
+470 NRATTSSAL
-479 HNFSSPLGASNG
+479 HNFSNPLGATNGPSPSTIGRKYGASTPTETQPKPASTQSEWNSQVSSKINKVAQGTSNAAVATTAGSG
-491 SSSGSASRKYGVAA
+491 SSSAIRRRV
-505 SSSEVI
+505 
-511 QSKSSS
+511 
-517 NQSEWTPQTT
+517 
-527 TKTSKGTQSASGA
+527 GA
-540 GASAIAGSGA
+540 
-550 AAAARRPRVAG
+550 PL
-561 STPQKQNGKESQQ
+561 QKPNGKDSQQ
-574 SGTSSS
+574 PVVSTSQSP
-580 QTAYPASSKGREIHS
+580 YPPPAKSREIHS

-604 HRELSHHGQQPPHSQ
+604 HRELSHHGPQPSHSQ
-619 QGQHSSQPPHG
+619 QGQLSSQPPSHG
-630 QSIPPTHSQQGAP
+630 QTAPPSHSQQGAP
-643 SHHHLGRDQ
+643 PHHHLGRDQ
-652 QQMQIQHQQREHQLH
+652 QQMQMQHQQREHQLH

-675 IQMMREHE
+675 IQMIREHE

-696 HQMQMHMQ
+696 QQMHMHMQ

-709 SSSSSSRPE
+709 SSSSSSRPD
-718 YHSQYPGDDMMRYG
+718 YHPQYPNDEMMRYG
-732 GPPQGSGSSHGGY
+732 VPQGAGSSHSGY
-745 PQHGPSMHYGQGPPP
+745 PQHGSSMHYSQGGPP
-760 PSSSQLPPTQP
+760 PSSSQLPPPAQP
-771 IPHGHMHSG
+771 IAHGHMHSG

-788 AHSHSHSHPIHHH
+788 SHSHPHSIHHH
-801 TQGPHGSHAQHGQHS
+801 SQSPHGTHAQHGQHS
-816 GPPPPSHHHMS
+816 VPPPPSHHHIP
-827 PHHQSMPHHHAPP
+827 PHHQSMSHHHAPP

-845 SGHHYSGSN
+845 SGHHYSGS
-854 VSGSGSRGGSTG
+854 VSGSSSRGGGPG
-866 MSQGRPGSSSG
+866 MSQGRPSSG
-877 PLPGMH
+877 SGPHPGMH
-883 PAGYGAPPTV
+883 SGYGAPPSGV
-893 YGGYIPDRHEEAAM
+893 YGGYMPDRHEEGSM
-907 GHKDRKEHYKESS
+907 GHKERKEHYKESS
-920 AMEIEDPRM
+920 AMDIEDPRM
-929 MESRP
+929 MDSRP
-934 MPPSHGGPMAP
+934 MPPSHGGPMPP

-952 SHGGGSMDYGRMM
+952 SHGGGSIDYGRMM
-965 PGGPAPTPYGHRR
+965 PGGPAPPGYGHRR
-978 GGSHGGGSQGDLR
+978 GGSHGGSQGDIR

-997 GGASG
+997 GEA
-1002 ASGEPPGGA
+1002 PGGA

-1022 DREREQRHHGYRGPN
+1022 DRERDQRHHGYRGPN

>member
-7 SFALGGGATQKQ
+7 SFALGGGSTQKQ

-35 LGHPMK
+35 YGHPMK

-48 HTLVTNYGLYKKMD
+48 HSLVTNYGLYKKMD

-77 HNDEYVDFLA
+77 HNDEYVDFLY
-87 RLTPEMVGGEGMS
+87 RLAPEMVGGEGMS
-100 ESTKHLFNLGDD
+100 EQTKQLFNLGDD

-137 TRGESDIAI
+137 LRGESDISI

-166 NDIVLAVLELLR
+166 NDIVLAILELLR
-178 FHQRVL
+178 YHQRVL

-303 GIPMIVVGGG
+303 GVPMIVVGGG
-313 GYTVRNV
+313 GYTIRNV

-340 PFNSYFEY
+340 PFNAYFEY

-358 ANNMKNDNT
+358 ASNMKNDNT
-367 PEDLANLKAQ
+367 PEDLHNLKAQ

-400 TSSDDEDDEMDV
+400 TSSDDEDEDDDFDV
-412 DTRITR
+412 RIPR

-437 DGRRNQHNANGSFIL
+437 DGRRNHHDASGSSLIMG
-452 SSSPALG
+452 SPALLPPSME
-459 NATTTGSGRLS
+459 AALALS
-470 GRVTTSSAA
+470 QVTTVRL
-479 HNFSSPLGASNG
+479 F
-491 SSSGSASRKYGVAA
+491 
-505 SSSEVI
+505 
-511 QSKSSS
+511 
-517 NQSEWTPQTT
+517 
-527 TKTSKGTQSASGA
+527 
-540 GASAIAGSGA
+540 
-550 AAAARRPRVAG
+550 
-561 STPQKQNGKESQQ
+561 
-574 SGTSSS
+574 
-580 QTAYPASSKGREIHS
+580 
-595 KEYQPRDSH
+595 
-604 HRELSHHGQQPPHSQ
+604 
-619 QGQHSSQPPHG
+619 
-630 QSIPPTHSQQGAP
+630 
-643 SHHHLGRDQ
+643 
-652 QQMQIQHQQREHQLH
+652 
-667 REHQQHRD
+667 QQH
-675 IQMMREHE
+675 
-683 QREHE
+683 
-688 QREHQHHQ
+688 
-696 HQMQMHMQ
+696 
-704 RRPGG
+704 
-709 SSSSSSRPE
+709 
-718 YHSQYPGDDMMRYG
+718 
-732 GPPQGSGSSHGGY
+732 
-745 PQHGPSMHYGQGPPP
+745 
-760 PSSSQLPPTQP
+760 
-771 IPHGHMHSG
+771 
-780 SMSHGAPH
+780 
-788 AHSHSHSHPIHHH
+788 HP
-801 TQGPHGSHAQHGQHS
+801 
-816 GPPPPSHHHMS
+816 M
-827 PHHQSMPHHHAPP
+827 
-840 PGSQS
+840 
-845 SGHHYSGSN
+845 
-854 VSGSGSRGGSTG
+854 
-866 MSQGRPGSSSG
+866 
-877 PLPGMH
+877 
-883 PAGYGAPPTV
+883 
-893 YGGYIPDRHEEAAM
+893 
-907 GHKDRKEHYKESS
+907 
-920 AMEIEDPRM
+920 
-929 MESRP
+929 
-934 MPPSHGGPMAP
+934 
-945 MGHHSHP
+945 
-952 SHGGGSMDYGRMM
+952 
-965 PGGPAPTPYGHRR
+965 
-978 GGSHGGGSQGDLR
+978 
-991 GVVMGG
+991 
-997 GGASG
+997 
-1002 ASGEPPGGA
+1002 
-1011 GPYGGWDRERI
+1011 
-1022 DREREQRHHGYRGPN
+1022 
-1037 AP
+1037 

>member
-1 MTTGFS
+1 MVLVS
-7 SFALGGGATQKQ
+7 ATQHMGQ
-19 RVSYF
+19 
-24 YDDDVGNYTYG
+24 N

-100 ESTKHLFNLGDD
+100 DSTKHL
-112 CPVFDGLFEFCS
+112 S
-124 ISAGGSIA
+124 

-348 YGPEYRLDVP
+348 YGPEFRLDVP

-367 PEDLANLKAQ
+367 PEDLHNLKAQ

-400 TSSDDEDDEMDV
+400 SSSDDEDDEMDV

-430 LSDSEDE
+430 LSDSDEE
-437 DGRRNQHNANGSFIL
+437 DGRRNQHNANGSFVL
-452 SSSPALG
+452 SGSPALG
-459 NATTTGSGRLS
+459 SSSTIGSGRLG
-470 GRVTTSSAA
+470 GRATTSSAL
-479 HNFSSPLGASNG
+479 HNFSGPLGATNG
-491 SSSGSASRKYGVAA
+491 PSSGTASRKYGAGA
-505 SSSEVI
+505 SSEAA
-511 QSKSSS
+511 QAKSSS
-517 NQSEWTPQTT
+517 AQGEWTPQPT
-527 TKTSKGTQSASGA
+527 TKSSKGTQGA
-540 GASAIAGSGA
+540 GTIVASAGTGSGA
-550 AAAARRPRVAG
+550 AGGARRARLTG
-561 STPQKQNGKESQQ
+561 TTSLKQNGKESQQ
-574 SGTSSS
+574 VGVQSS
-580 QTAYPASSKGREIHS
+580 QASYPAASKSREIHS
-595 KEYQPRDSH
+595 KDYQPRDSH
-604 HRELSHHGQQPPHSQ
+604 HRESSHHGQQTPHSQ
-619 QGQHSSQPPHG
+619 QGQHSSQQPPHG
-630 QSIPPTHSQQGAP
+630 QSIPPSHPQQGTP

-652 QQMQIQHQQREHQLH
+652 QQMQMQHQQREHQMH

-675 IQMMREHE
+675 IQMIRDHE

-696 HQMQMHMQ
+696 HQIQMHMQ

-709 SSSSSSRPE
+709 SSSSSSRPD
-718 YHSQYPGDDMMRYG
+718 YHPQYPGDDMMRYG
-732 GPPQGSGSSHGGY
+732 APPQGSGSSHGGY
-745 PQHGPSMHYGQGPPP
+745 PQHASSIHYGQGAPP

-788 AHSHSHSHPIHHH
+788 SHSHSHPHPGHHH
-801 TQGPHGSHAQHGQHS
+801 TQGPHVSHPQHGQHP
-816 GPPPPSHHHMS
+816 GPPQPSHHHMP

-854 VSGSGSRGGSTG
+854 VSGSGSRGGSAG
-866 MSQGRPGSSSG
+866 MSQSRPSSTSG
-877 PLPGMH
+877 PIPGMH
-883 PAGYGAPPTV
+883 SSGYGAPPPPV
-893 YGGYIPDRHEEAAM
+893 YGGYIPDRHEEAPI
-907 GHKDRKEHYKESS
+907 GHKERKEHYKESS

-934 MPPSHGGPMAP
+934 MPPSHGGPIPP

-952 SHGGGSMDYGRMM
+952 SHGGSMDYGRMM
-965 PGGPAPTPYGHRR
+965 PGGPAPAPYGHRR
-978 GGSHGGGSQGDLR
+978 GGSHGGSQGDLR
-991 GVVMGG
+991 GVVLGG
-997 GGASG
+997 GEA
-1002 ASGEPPGGA
+1002 PGGPP
-1011 GPYGGWDRERI
+1011 GPYGGAWDRERM

>member
-1 MTTGFS
+1 MASGFS
-7 SFALGGGATQKQ
+7 SFALGGVTQKQ

-48 HTLVTNYGLYKKMD
+48 HSLVTNYGLYKKMD

-77 HNDEYVDFLA
+77 HNDEYVDFLY

-166 NDIVLAVLELLR
+166 NDIVLAILELLR
-178 FHQRVL
+178 YHQRVL

-303 GIPMIVVGGG
+303 GVPMIVVGGG

-325 FETAVLLN
+325 FETAVLLD

-367 PEDLANLKAQ
+367 PEDLHNLKAQ

-400 TSSDDEDDEMDV
+400 TSSDDEDDDV
-412 DTRITR
+412 DFDTRISR
-418 RLADSR
+418 RLQDSR

-437 DGRRNQHNANGSFIL
+437 DGRRNIHDANGSFVER
-452 SSSPALG
+452 SSGASS
-459 NATTTGSGRLS
+459 NAYVGSGSGRL
-470 GRVTTSSAA
+470 GRVTTTSAA
-479 HNFSSPLGASNG
+479 HNFASPSGTNG
-491 SSSGSASRKYGVAA
+491 SAAGPAPGHSRKFAAGQAPDVAQSAA
-505 SSSEVI
+505 SSAHAEWNQQVANA
-511 QSKSSS
+511 KSS
-517 NQSEWTPQTT
+517 
-527 TKTSKGTQSASGA
+527 KA
-540 GASAIAGSGA
+540 GQVVSSAGSATGVSSS
-550 AAAARRPRVAG
+550 ARRGRAVV
-561 STPQKQNGKESQQ
+561 
-574 SGTSSS
+574 SSS
-580 QTAYPASSKGREIHS
+580 QKQSTKDQQGMAQPPYTPQLSKSREIHS

-604 HRELSHHGQQPPHSQ
+604 HREMGHHGQQSPHPQ
-619 QGQHSSQPPHG
+619 QGSHSHGQGIQPPH
-630 QSIPPTHSQQGAP
+630 PSQGGP
-643 SHHHLGRDQ
+643 SHHHHGRDQ
-652 QQMQIQHQQREHQLH
+652 QMQMQHQQRDHPMH
-667 REHQQHRD
+667 REHPQHRD
-675 IQMMREHE
+675 IHMMREHE

-696 HQMQMHMQ
+696 HQLQMHQQ
-704 RRPGG
+704 RRAGG
-709 SSSSSSRPE
+709 SSSSSRSD
-718 YHSQYPGDDMMRYG
+718 YHSQYGVDEMMRYG
-732 GPPQGSGSSHGGY
+732 APPPQGSGGGHGGY
-745 PQHGPSMHYGQGPPP
+745 SQHPSGIHYGQGIQPPP
-760 PSSSQLPPTQP
+760 QSQLPPPSQQHS
-771 IPHGHMHSG
+771 HGHMHGG
-780 SMSHGAPH
+780 SMSHGGH
-788 AHSHSHSHPIHHH
+788 HSHSHSLHHH
-801 TQGPHGSHAQHGQHS
+801 AQGLPPHGSHPQH
-816 GPPPPSHHHMS
+816 GPPPPSHHHMQ
-827 PHHQSMPHHHAPP
+827 PHHPSHSHHHAPP
-840 PGSQS
+840 PSSQPG
-845 SGHHYSGSN
+845 SGHHYGGS
-854 VSGSGSRGGSTG
+854 SGSGGRGSSSG
-866 MSQGRPGSSSG
+866 MSQGRPASSYGGPPPPGSG
-877 PLPGMH
+877 
-883 PAGYGAPPTV
+883 
-893 YGGYIPDRHEEAAM
+893 YGGYNMPGDRMEEGGPPM
-907 GHKDRKEHYKESS
+907 GHKDRKDHYKESAS
-920 AMEIEDPRM
+920 NMDLDDPRM
-929 MESRP
+929 METRP
-934 MPPSHGGPMAP
+934 PPPHGGAP
-945 MGHHSHP
+945 PPGMGLGHHSHP
-952 SHGGGSMDYGRMM
+952 SHGGGGSMDYGRMM
-965 PGGPAPTPYGHRR
+965 PGGPAPPPSQPPHYGHRR
-978 GGSHGGGSQGDLR
+978 GGSHGGSQGDLR
-991 GVVMGG
+991 GTVMGG
-997 GGASG
+997 EPGG
-1002 ASGEPPGGA
+1002 PPGG
-1011 GPYGGWDRERI
+1011 PYGSWDRERME
-1022 DREREQRHHGYRGPN
+1022 RERERERERHHGYRGPN

>member
-1 MTTGFS
+1 MASGLS
-7 SFALGGGATQKQ
+7 SFALSGPTQKQ

-48 HTLVTNYGLYKKMD
+48 HSLVTNYGLYKKMD

-77 HNDEYVDFLA
+77 HNDEYVDFLY
-87 RLTPEMVGGEGMS
+87 RLTPDMVGGEGMS

-166 NDIVLAVLELLR
+166 NDIVLAILELLR

-253 EPIIK
+253 EPVIK

-303 GIPMIVVGGG
+303 GVPMIVVGGG
-313 GYTVRNV
+313 GYTIRNV

-325 FETAVLLN
+325 FETAVLLD

-367 PEDLANLKAQ
+367 PEDLHNLKAQ

-400 TSSDDEDDEMDV
+400 TSSDDEDEDV
-412 DTRITR
+412 DFDTRISR
-418 RLADSR
+418 RLQDSR

-430 LSDSEDE
+430 LSDSDDE
-437 DGRRNQHNANGSFIL
+437 DGRRNHHDANGSFMER
-452 SSSPALG
+452 STGASTSAFG
-459 NATTTGSGRLS
+459 SGSGRLS
-470 GRVTTSSAA
+470 GRVTTTSAA
-479 HNFSSPLGASNG
+479 HNFSSPLGTNG
-491 SSSGSASRKYGVAA
+491 SSAGAATSHTRKFAA
-505 SSSEVI
+505 GAPSDLS
-511 QSKSSS
+511 QSSS
-517 NQSEWTPQTT
+517 NNAQAEWNQQAVS
-527 TKTSKGTQSASGA
+527 TKSSKGGQGSSAGNGA
-540 GASAIAGSGA
+540 GASS
-550 AAAARRPRVAG
+550 AARRGRAV
-561 STPQKQNGKESQQ
+561 
-574 SGTSSS
+574 TSSS
-580 QTAYPASSKGREIHS
+580 QKLSSKDQQAMSQQGTYTPQPSKGREIHS

-604 HRELSHHGQQPPHSQ
+604 HRELAHHGPSGPHPQQGTHTHGQAIQPPHPSQ
-619 QGQHSSQPPHG
+619 SG
-630 QSIPPTHSQQGAP
+630 P
-643 SHHHLGRDQ
+643 SHHHHGRDP
-652 QQMQIQHQQREHQLH
+652 QMQMQHPQRDHMMH
-667 REHQQHRD
+667 RELAQHRD
-675 IQMMREHE
+675 SHMMREQEQRELE
-683 QREHE
+683 QREHM
-688 QREHQHHQ
+688 HQL
-696 HQMQMHMQ
+696 QMHQQ
-704 RRPGG
+704 RRAGG
-709 SSSSSSRPE
+709 SSSSSRSD
-718 YHSQYPGDDMMRYG
+718 YHSQYGVDEMMRYG
-732 GPPQGSGSSHGGY
+732 GPPPPGGSG
-745 PQHGPSMHYGQGPPP
+745 
-760 PSSSQLPPTQP
+760 
-771 IPHGHMHSG
+771 
-780 SMSHGAPH
+780 
-788 AHSHSHSHPIHHH
+788 
-801 TQGPHGSHAQHGQHS
+801 
-816 GPPPPSHHHMS
+816 
-827 PHHQSMPHHHAPP
+827 
-840 PGSQS
+840 
-845 SGHHYSGSN
+845 
-854 VSGSGSRGGSTG
+854 
-866 MSQGRPGSSSG
+866 
-877 PLPGMH
+877 
-883 PAGYGAPPTV
+883 
-893 YGGYIPDRHEEAAM
+893 YGGYSMPGDRMEEGGPM
-907 GHKDRKEHYKESS
+907 GHKDRKDHYKDSS
-920 AMEIEDPRM
+920 SNMDLDDPRM
-929 MESRP
+929 METRP
-934 MPPSHGGPMAP
+934 PPPPHGGPPPGMPP

-952 SHGGGSMDYGRMM
+952 SHGGGGSMDYGRMM
-965 PGGPAPTPYGHRR
+965 PGGSTAPPPHYGHRR
-978 GGSHGGGSQGDLR
+978 GGSHGGSQGDLR
-991 GVVMGG
+991 GAMMGG
-997 GGASG
+997 EPGG
-1002 ASGEPPGGA
+1002 PPG
-1011 GPYGGWDRERI
+1011 GPYGGWERERME
-1022 DREREQRHHGYRGPN
+1022 RERERERHHGYRGPN

>member
-48 HTLVTNYGLYKKMD
+48 HSLVTNYGLYKKMD
-62 VIRPKRAT
+62 VIRPKRAS

-77 HNDEYVDFLA
+77 HNDEYVDFLY

-100 ESTKHLFNLGDD
+100 EQTKHLFNLGDD

-137 TRGESDIAI
+137 IRGESDIAI

-166 NDIVLAVLELLR
+166 NDIVLSILELLR
-178 FHQRVL
+178 YHQRVL

-303 GIPMIVVGGG
+303 GVPMIVVGGG
-313 GYTVRNV
+313 GYTIRNV

-367 PEDLANLKAQ
+367 PEDLQNLKAQ

-400 TSSDDEDDEMDV
+400 TSSDDEDEDDDMDV
-412 DTRITR
+412 RVSR
-418 RLADSR
+418 RHVDAR

-437 DGRRNQHNANGSFIL
+437 DGRRNNHDGNGSSMIIG
-452 SSSPALG
+452 SPALA
-459 NATTTGSGRLS
+459 NSIAVQSSGRLS

-479 HNFSSPLGASNG
+479 HSFAGPGPTNG
-491 SSSGSASRKYGVAA
+491 SSAGSTSHSRKFA
-505 SSSEVI
+505 SGISPDI
-511 QSKSSS
+511 AQSKSGST
-517 NQSEWTPQTT
+517 QEWTGV
-527 TKTSKGTQSASGA
+527 KSSKGIQGA
-540 GASAIAGSGA
+540 GPNAS
-550 AAAARRPRVAG
+550 AAARRAG
-561 STPQKQNGKESQQ
+561 RTAAGPAASSTKANGKDIQ
-574 SGTSSS
+574 TSSL
-580 QTAYPASSKGREIHS
+580 QPHNLHATPSSKGREIHS
-595 KEYQPRDSH
+595 KEYQPRESH
-604 HRELSHHGQQPPHSQ
+604 HREPPH
-619 QGQHSSQPPHG
+619 HSQPP
-630 QSIPPTHSQQGAP
+630 QQGLHGP
-643 SHHHLGRDQ
+643 GMPPQSHLHQGPPHHHLPRDQ
-652 QQMQIQHQQREHQLH
+652 HMQMQHQQRDHQMH

-675 IQMMREHE
+675 IQLIREQEHRELE
-683 QREHE
+683 QRE
-688 QREHQHHQ
+688 REHHHQ
-696 HQMQMHMQ
+696 LQLQ
-704 RRPGG
+704 RRAGGG
-709 SSSSSSRPE
+709 SSSRSE
-718 YHSQYPGDDMMRYG
+718 YHSQYPDDMMRYG
-732 GPPQGSGSSHGGY
+732 GPQGSGGSHGGY
-745 PQHGPSMHYGQGPPP
+745 PQHPSSLHYGQGPPP
-760 PSSSQLPPTQP
+760 PQGSGLPPPNQP
-771 IPHGHMHSG
+771 P
-780 SMSHGAPH
+780 P
-788 AHSHSHSHPIHHH
+788 P
-801 TQGPHGSHAQHGQHS
+801 PHGSQ
-816 GPPPPSHHHMS
+816 
-827 PHHQSMPHHHAPP
+827 
-840 PGSQS
+840 QS
-845 SGHHYSGSN
+845 SGHHYSGST
-854 VSGSGSRGGSTG
+854 GGGSSG
-866 MSQGRPGSSSG
+866 RGAGAGQGRPGSSGG
-877 PLPGMH
+877 PIPGMH
-883 PAGYGAPPTV
+883 SSGYGGPSGG
-893 YGGYIPDRHEEAAM
+893 YGGYVDRHEE
-907 GHKDRKEHYKESS
+907 GRDRKDHYKESS
-920 AMEIEDPRM
+920 SMDLDDPRIIDG
-929 MESRP
+929 RP
-934 MPPSHGGPMAP
+934 PPPSHGGPIPP

-952 SHGGGSMDYGRMM
+952 SHGGSMDYGRMM
-965 PGGPAPTPYGHRR
+965 PGGPAPPPPYGHRR
-978 GGSHGGGSQGDLR
+978 GGSHGGSQGDIR
-991 GVVMGG
+991 GVVMGVD
-997 GGASG
+997 A
-1002 ASGEPPGGA
+1002 PVGGA
-1011 GPYGGWDRERI
+1011 GGGGSGPYSGWDRERME
-1022 DREREQRHHGYRGPN
+1022 RERERERERHHYRPN

>member
-24 YDDDVGNYTYG
+24 YDEDVGNYNYG

-48 HTLVTNYGLYKKMD
+48 HSLVTNYGLYKKMD
-62 VIRPKRAT
+62 VIRPKRAS

-77 HNDEYVDFLA
+77 HNDEYVDFLY
-87 RLTPEMVGGEGMS
+87 RLTPDMVGGEGMS

-137 TRGESDIAI
+137 TKGESDIAI

-166 NDIVLAVLELLR
+166 NDIVLAILELLR

-303 GIPMIVVGGG
+303 GVPMIVVGGG
-313 GYTVRNV
+313 GYTIRNV

-367 PEDLANLKAQ
+367 PEDLHNLKAQ

-385 PCAPSVQMQEVPRDY
+385 PFVPSVQMQEVPRDY
-400 TSSDDEDDEMDV
+400 SSSDDEDEDV
-412 DTRITR
+412 DFDTRITR

-424 IVPDEE
+424 IVPDSE

-437 DGRRNQHNANGSFIL
+437 DGRRNTHDANAPASIL
-452 SSSPALG
+452 TSSPAVSNAQAAIG
-459 NATTTGSGRLS
+459 RNSGRATTSNANHNFAGSSAPSS
-470 GRVTTSSAA
+470 GVSGVTTGPGRKAAMVDSS
-479 HNFSSPLGASNG
+479 
-491 SSSGSASRKYGVAA
+491 
-505 SSSEVI
+505 
-511 QSKSSS
+511 SKSSV
-517 NQSEWTPQTT
+517 QSDWGQ
-527 TKTSKGTQSASGA
+527 
-540 GASAIAGSGA
+540 GASIKSSKVAQANA
-550 AAAARRPRVAG
+550 QAARRG
-561 STPQKQNGKESQQ
+561 KTGTSSTQKPNGKEQPSIPPSYAGAQP
-574 SGTSSS
+574 T
-580 QTAYPASSKGREIHS
+580 KGREIHS
-595 KEYQPRDSH
+595 KEYQPRDLH
-604 HRELSHHGQQPPHSQ
+604 HRELAHHPSSHPPGPHPSHGQPIPGTHQPP
-619 QGQHSSQPPHG
+619 P
-630 QSIPPTHSQQGAP
+630 
-643 SHHHLGRDQ
+643 HHHIRD
-652 QQMQIQHQQREHQLH
+652 QMQIQQRDHLH
-667 REHQQHRD
+667 REQHQQQQQRD
-675 IQMMREHE
+675 IHMMRD
-683 QREHE
+683 R
-688 QREHQHHQ
+688 
-696 HQMQMHMQ
+696 
-704 RRPGG
+704 
-709 SSSSSSRPE
+709 
-718 YHSQYPGDDMMRYG
+718 
-732 GPPQGSGSSHGGY
+732 SGSS
-745 PQHGPSMHYGQGPPP
+745 
-760 PSSSQLPPTQP
+760 
-771 IPHGHMHSG
+771 G
-780 SMSHGAPH
+780 SMPM
-788 AHSHSHSHPIHHH
+788 HP
-801 TQGPHGSHAQHGQHS
+801 
-816 GPPPPSHHHMS
+816 
-827 PHHQSMPHHHAPP
+827 
-840 PGSQS
+840 
-845 SGHHYSGSN
+845 
-854 VSGSGSRGGSTG
+854 SGSGY
-866 MSQGRPGSSSG
+866 SG
-877 PLPGMH
+877 PGGPGG
-883 PAGYGAPPTV
+883 PGG
-893 YGGYIPDRHEEAAM
+893 YGGYMGDRHEEP
-907 GHKDRKEHYKESS
+907 GSHKERKDHYKDSS
-920 AMEIEDPRM
+920 MEMDDPRM
-929 MESRP
+929 MERGP
-934 MPPSHGGPMAP
+934 PPSGPHGGPMP
-945 MGHHSHP
+945 PHMGGHHHP
-952 SHGGGSMDYGRMM
+952 SHGGSMDYGRLM
-965 PGGPAPTPYGHRR
+965 PGGPGAPGGQGYGHRR
-978 GGSHGGGSQGDLR
+978 GGSHGGSGDIRGSM
-991 GVVMGG
+991 MG
-997 GGASG
+997 
-1002 ASGEPPGGA
+1002 GEPPQGA
-1011 GPYGGWDRERI
+1011 GYGAWERERMERERDQRDRER
-1022 DREREQRHHGYRGPN
+1022 HHGGYRGP